1 MTGGIMVV
9 LSPPVS
15 PVQFT
20 YEDFLLFPN
29 DGKRHELI
37 EGDHCMSPSPK
48 TTHQDTSGNLF
59 NCIKE
64 FLKRTH
70 LGRVFAAPYDVVFS
84 DVDVVEPDLVYV
96 SAARSAIIT
105 EDNIQGAPDL
115 VVEILSPSS
124 RKTDEIIKRKLYERY
139 GVAEYWIVDPELETV
154 KVYRFVEGR
163 YARVAELARETG
175 ATLAS
180 PQFPGLT
187 IPLDEIFG

>member
-1 MTGGIMVV
+1 MSAIG
-9 LSPPVS
+9 LLAPPVS

-20 YEDFLLFPN
+20 YEDFLLFPD

-37 EGDHCMSPSPK
+37 EGDHHMSPAPK
-48 TTHQDTSGNLF
+48 ITHQEISGNLF
-59 NCIKE
+59 TCIKE
-64 FLKRTH
+64 FLRRTH
-70 LGRVFAAPYDVVFS
+70 LGRVFSAPTDVVFS
-84 DVDVVEPDLVYV
+84 DIDVVEPDLVYV
-96 SAARSAIIT
+96 SAARAAIIT

-124 RKTDEIIKRKLYERY
+124 RKTDEIVKRKLYERY

-163 YARVAELARETG
+163 YARVAELTRETG

-180 PQFPGLT
+180 PHFPGLT
-187 IPLDEIFG
+187 IPLHEIFG